1 MSTTIACLE
10 AEEHLLEAEDGGLP
24 VDVRRTL
31 DHHLASCVRCTD
43 FAARLRA
50 VAAQL
55 ATALR
60 PTPPPA
66 SIAMTVR
73 ARVRR
78 ERRAAA
84 RESLPDLIHL
94 AGCTATTLL
103 SAALLP
109 IEASITIA
117 AGIGFT
123 CVTYVGMAVMR
134 WSIES
139 AGQSDW

>member
-1 MSTTIACLE
+1 MSMTIACLE
-10 AEEHLLEAEDGGLP
+10 AEEHLLEALDGVLP
-24 VDVRRTL
+24 DDVRLAL
-31 DHHLASCVRCTD
+31 DHHLSTCVRCTD

-50 VAAQL
+50 VDAQL
-55 ATALR
+55 ATAFR

-78 ERRAAA
+78 ERQAAV

-94 AGCTATTLL
+94 AGCTVITLL

-109 IEASITIA
+109 IEASVTIA
-117 AGIGFT
+117 AGIGVT

-134 WSIES
+134 WSIE
-139 AGQSDW
+139 AAAQSDW

>member
-1 MSTTIACLE
+1 MSTITCLD
-10 AEEHLLEAEDGGLP
+10 AEEHLLEALDGRLP
-24 VDVRRTL
+24 DDVRLAL
-31 DHHLASCVRCTD
+31 DHHLSTCAHCTD

-50 VAAQL
+50 VDAQL
-55 ATALR
+55 ADALR

-78 ERRAAA
+78 EHQAAV

-109 IEASITIA
+109 IDASVTIA
-117 AGIGFT
+117 AGVGVT

-134 WSIES
+134 WSLESIE
-139 AGQSDW
+139 QPDW